1 MTKTRMMIA
10 AAATLALSGTTI
22 AVAGIGETVPTDLR
36 MRNSPPAFH
45 GKVRTDVP
53 DCEAERRVK
62 LFYTQELQGQGFG
75 GGRTL
80 IGRTNSNFKG
90 RWYID
95 ATPLN
100 DGAYFA
106 KAKQHIVNINGVLVR
121 CEPDFSR
128 ALIVGPD

>member
-1 MTKTRMMIA
+1 MVVA
-10 AAATLALSGTTI
+10 VVATLAVAGTTV
-22 AVAGIGETVPTDLR
+22 ALAGISETVPTDLR
-36 MRNSPPAFH
+36 IRNSPPAFH

-62 LFYTQELQGQGFG
+62 LFYSQDLKGTL

-95 ATPLN
+95 ATPLI

-106 KAKQHIVNINGVLVR
+106 KVKQHIVDIDGVLVR

-128 ALIVGPD
+128 ALVVGPD

>member
-1 MTKTRMMIA
+1 MTTSRMMIA
-10 AAATLALSGTTI
+10 ALGALALSGAT
-22 AVAGIGETVPTDLR
+22 VAFAGVSETVPTDLR

-53 DCEAERRVK
+53 DCESERRVK
-62 LFYTQELQGQGFG
+62 LFYTESLKGFG

-90 RWYID
+90 RWFID
-95 ATPLN
+95 ATPLI

-106 KAKQHIVNINGVLVR
+106 KAKQHIVNIDGVLVR
-121 CEPDFSR
+121 CEADFSR
-128 ALIVGPD
+128 ALIVGPQD